1 MEKSRYSEL
10 AASILPL
17 LEEAGR
23 KIVTIYE
30 ANDFKVITKEDGSPV
45 TVADHASHDLLF
57 EALTKLTPHIP
68 VISEE
73 GDLDLEFGDAY
84 WLVDPLDGTKGFIR
98 RTGEFCINVA
108 LIEGGVPVLGLIHI
122 PLTHETFVGY
132 VGEVGFWVDAR
143 GARKSFPTGV
153 ELSAL
158 KAIVGQNTKGS
169 LESQFLDR
177 FEIESIGQMGS
188 AIKFCEL
195 AKGARDIYIRYEPS
209 CEWDTAAGQAI
220 VESCGGLVLNLDKTP
235 MGYGKDKFLNKGFIA
250 IRHDSITW

>member
-1 MEKSRYSEL
+1 MEKSRYSKL

-23 KIVTIYE
+23 QIAAIYA
-30 ANDFKVITKEDGSPV
+30 ANDFKVHTKEDGSPV

-122 PLTHETFVGY
+122 PLAHETFVGY
-132 VGEVGFWVDAR
+132 KGEIGFWIDDQGQR
-143 GARKSFPTGV
+143 NPFPTGV
-153 ELSAL
+153 ALSSL
-158 KAIVGQNTKGS
+158 KAIVGQNRKDS

-195 AKGARDIYIRYEPS
+195 AKGARDIYIRFEAS

-235 MGYGKDKFLNKGFIA
+235 MVYGKDKFLNKGFIA